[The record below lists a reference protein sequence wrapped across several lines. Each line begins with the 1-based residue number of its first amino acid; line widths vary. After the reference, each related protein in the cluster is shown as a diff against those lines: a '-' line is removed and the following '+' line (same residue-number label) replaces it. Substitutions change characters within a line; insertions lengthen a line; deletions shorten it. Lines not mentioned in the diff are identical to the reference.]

1 MNVLI
6 IEDES
11 RSAKE
16 LAGIINQIDF
26 TLNILAV
33 LVSVEQAINWFSSN
47 PQPDLIFSDIQLAD
61 GLSFEI
67 YKTIR
72 IRCPIIFCTAFDE
85 YLMEAFDTNAISYL
99 LKPISKDKVE
109 KAIDKL
115 KLLQKT
121 NKEYSQIIEIETLLK
136 NLKSAYKSTLLVSS
150 KEKII
155 PLQVKD
161 IAYLCLD
168 ATLLQ
173 VCTMKNHKYFLTSSL
188 DEMEKIIDP
197 ELFFRANRQF
207 LINRHSISN
216 VERFFSRKLVIKLTM
231 DTPETILIS
240 KVKSIEFLRWLEA

>member
-16 LAGIINQIDF
+16 LAGIINKIDP

-33 LVSVEQAINWFSSN
+33 LVSVEQSINWLSSN

-67 YKTIR
+67 YKTIK

-121 NKEYSQIIEIETLLK
+121 NTEYTQIIEIETLLK

-173 VCTMKNHKYFLTSSL
+173 VCTMKNQKYFLTSSL

-207 LINRHSISN
+207 LINRNSISN

-231 DTPETILIS
+231 DTPETIMIS
-240 KVKSIEFLRWLEA
+240 KVKSVEFLRWLEA